1 MDVAEAKEKYMRMVE
16 REKARGNQHS
26 CLVVFAHE
34 DEMMSKMYRSS
45 IQQTMTGREK
55 STMMNYEEDTK
66 HICTISD
73 DKRLY

>member
-1 MDVAEAKEKYMRMVE
+1 
-16 REKARGNQHS
+16 
-26 CLVVFAHE
+26 
-34 DEMMSKMYRSS
+34 MMSKMYRSS

-73 DKRLY
+73 DKILY